1 MRYLRKVPWPLG
13 LMLVFGLF
21 QGAWA
26 AELDRDEVSRLNRK
40 VLDKVKPALLLVE
53 VTLKTTQTPAGF
65 GTGFLVS
72 ADGKVVTN
80 YHVVA
85 GTVFE
90 PDTYTLGYLR
100 SDGSREAWKSSPWM
114 WRTTSR
120 CCN

>member
-1 MRYLRKVPWPLG
+1 MRYLRKLPWRLG
-13 LMLVFGLF
+13 LMFLFGLI

-26 AELDRDEVSRLNRK
+26 AELDRDGVSRLNRK

-53 VTLKTTQTPAGF
+53 VTLKTTRTPAGF

-90 PDTYTLGYLR
+90 PDACNLGTLQKPG
-100 SDGSREAWKSSPWM
+100 D
-114 WRTTSR
+114 
-120 CCN
+120 